1 LSSSPYNLGV
11 FPAKRRKIREV
22 DVEVVEPRRDGAI
35 APVNSNSEVLNNGD
49 VPDSS
54 AERPPTTD
62 ADPFLSSLLAVAFQR
77 IRGENVTEPPTTG
90 SGADLAERTEEPV
103 EVDKP
108 RADRW
113 RRRAREVTDEVQ
125 PSATAPDAGA
135 ARLEPV
141 EEPPAE
147 PQERPRVL
155 AGAPMPVE
163 TPEPVEA
170 DAVKPLNTEVPPV
183 EDAIRESAEP
193 TADIEVETAEPEERP
208 STGRPPPFNDATE
221 EQPAPVPT
229 TQPKSRVVWRSS
241 PAPSAQR
248 AHTLKLTK
256 TAQTDSKRS
265 SSVKPGHVAKP
276 PVERPRSEDP
286 ADIEASI
293 QERAVT
299 SGTPENAVKAPEP
312 IANPHMSAPLQIDE
326 PLEDAPAAPESPAEQ
341 TCDILF
347 WRGYRKA
354 AFFGRTFDETG
365 EALAVAESPFFK
377 PQGNGTPE
385 PTEAAR
391 AAYEALR
398 SELIAAGWEPVA
410 AGDDWFAETFRL
422 TAAAEPGPE

>member
-1 LSSSPYNLGV
+1 MSSSPYNLGV

-22 DVEVVEPRRDGAI
+22 DVEVVETRRDGAI
-35 APVNSNSEVLNNGD
+35 APVKNNSEALNNGD

-62 ADPFLSSLLAVAFQR
+62 GDPFLSSLLAVALQR
-77 IRGENVTEPPTTG
+77 IRGENVTEPPTAE
-90 SGADLAERTEEPV
+90 SVADLAEHTEQP
-103 EVDKP
+103 VDKP
-108 RADRW
+108 RAERW
-113 RRRAREVTDEVQ
+113 RRRAREVTQ
-125 PSATAPDAGA
+125 AQASATAPDAGA
-135 ARLEPV
+135 ERLEPV

-155 AGAPMPVE
+155 AGEPILVE

-170 DAVKPLNTEVPPV
+170 DPVNPLNTEVLPV
-183 EDAIRESAEP
+183 EEAIRENPEP
-193 TADIEVETAEPEERP
+193 TTDTEVETAEPEVRP
-208 STGRPPPFNDATE
+208 STAPPPFKGSIE
-221 EQPAPVPT
+221 EQPAPVPPT
-229 TQPKSRVVWRSS
+229 RPKSRVVWRSS

-248 AHTLKLTK
+248 AHTLRLTK

-265 SSVKPGHVAKP
+265 SSVKPGQVAKP

-299 SGTPENAVKAPEP
+299 SGTPENAAKAPEP
-312 IANPHMSAPLQIDE
+312 IANPRMSAPPQIDE
-326 PLEDAPAAPESPAEQ
+326 PLEDPPAAPESPAEQ

-354 AFFGRTFDETG
+354 AFFARTFDETG
-365 EALAVAESPFFK
+365 EAVAVAESPFFR

-385 PTEAAR
+385 PTEAAE

-398 SELIAAGWEPVA
+398 AELIAAGWEPIA
-410 AGDDWFAETFRL
+410 AGDDWFDETFRL
-422 TAAAEPGPE
+422 TAAAEPEPE